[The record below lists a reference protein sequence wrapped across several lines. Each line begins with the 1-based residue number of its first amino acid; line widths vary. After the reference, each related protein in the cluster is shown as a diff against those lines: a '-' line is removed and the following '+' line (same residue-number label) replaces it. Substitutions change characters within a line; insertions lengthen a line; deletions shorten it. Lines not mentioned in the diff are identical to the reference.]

1 MIKLIQAFIFLRE
14 AKITGKKK
22 TNLIACFLLS
32 LILFPLPGFSRLLP
46 TRPAVQ
52 GGQASL
58 EYSLE
63 NGLKI
68 YLLPYSRSS
77 LSTLVLAIRAGVA
90 EETPRTN
97 GFSHLLEHCLLF
109 RQSHLTENDRIFRV
123 IRNYGLYYNAHTE
136 QDLMFFELCLPGEN
150 LVNGL
155 ELLKEVVFSFNLTE
169 EALEKEK
176 MVLLK
181 ELAETSRQPEKVGLA
196 RIYELAFPGS
206 SYGLPVY
213 GQDEVIKRASLADLK
228 VWHQNHFCP
237 DRAALVVVGQFDH
250 SHLQAEIKRLFSD
263 LRPGSKPVRHST
275 LSFNSLKS
283 GTRVE
288 IKMKVSDTYLLAGL
302 VAPDYN
308 HPDRLP
314 MDMLS
319 EIVGRGLN
327 PLIYQAFAGQSDLI
341 TSARFNYLSH
351 EQAGLIFISLTTRA
365 DKVSTARRLLQ
376 NFLPRLA
383 EINYSQKDYLPGQQW
398 LVFDFLRGGQNRFEW
413 LTEKMMENPLLL
425 GLSLGKHLLIGE
437 PGRIQNYLE
446 SIKALDSSDL
456 RKVARRYLA
465 RSRMVWVV
473 IRPE

>member
-1 MIKLIQAFIFLRE
+1 
-14 AKITGKKK
+14 
-22 TNLIACFLLS
+22 
-32 LILFPLPGFSRLLP
+32 
-46 TRPAVQ
+46 
-52 GGQASL
+52 
-58 EYSLE
+58 
-63 NGLKI
+63 
-68 YLLPYSRSS
+68 
-77 LSTLVLAIRAGVA
+77 
-90 EETPRTN
+90 
-97 GFSHLLEHCLLF
+97 
-109 RQSHLTENDRIFRV
+109 
-123 IRNYGLYYNAHTE
+123 
-136 QDLMFFELCLPGEN
+136 MFFELSLPGEH
-150 LVNGL
+150 LLKGL

-176 MVLLK
+176 IVLLK
-181 ELAETSRQPEKVGLA
+181 ELAEISRQPEKVGLA

-213 GQDEVIKRASLADLK
+213 GQEEVIKQASLADLK
-228 VWHQNHFCP
+228 AWHQNHFCP
-237 DRAALVVVGQFDH
+237 DRAALVVVGQFDQ
-250 SHLQAEIKRLFSD
+250 SLFRAEIKKLFSD
-263 LRPGSKPVRHST
+263 LPPGPEPVRHSISS
-275 LSFNSLKS
+275 LNSLKA
-283 GTRVE
+283 GAMLE

-302 VAPDYN
+302 AAPDYN

-327 PLIYQAFAGQSDLI
+327 PLIYQAFAGHSDLI
-341 TSARFNYLSH
+341 TSARFHYLSH

-365 DKVSTARRLLQ
+365 DKVSIARRLLQ

-383 EINYSQKDYLPGQQW
+383 EINYSKKDYLPDQQW

-413 LTEKMMENPLLL
+413 LSEKMMENPLLL

-437 PGRIQNYLE
+437 SSRSQNYLE

-473 IRPE
+473 ISPE